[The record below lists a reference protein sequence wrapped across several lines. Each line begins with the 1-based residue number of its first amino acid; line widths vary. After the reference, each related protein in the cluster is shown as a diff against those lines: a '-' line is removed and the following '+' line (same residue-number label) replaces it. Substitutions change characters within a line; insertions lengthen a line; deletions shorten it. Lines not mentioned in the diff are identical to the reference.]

1 MERVEVRLPLVV
13 KKDGTREPFN
23 HDKLRAGVALACR
36 KRPLSAAAI
45 EDVVRQVVD
54 QLSGGASE
62 VPTDELGRAVLQALR
77 PLDMVA
83 YIRFASVY
91 QDVQDGNDFVALLQP
106 WMTASE

>member
-54 QLSGGASE
+54 QLAGGASE
-62 VPTDELGRAVLQALR
+62 VATDELGRAVLRALR

-91 QDVQDGNDFVALLQP
+91 QNVQDSNDFVALLQP
-106 WMTASE
+106 WMNTSE